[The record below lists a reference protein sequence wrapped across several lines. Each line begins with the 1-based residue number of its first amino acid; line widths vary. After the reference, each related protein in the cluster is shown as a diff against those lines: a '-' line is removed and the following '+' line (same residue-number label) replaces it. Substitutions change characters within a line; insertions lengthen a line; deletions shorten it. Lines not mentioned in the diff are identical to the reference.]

1 MSFKI
6 IEEPRFTERINKLEK
21 ILPRISEFKKGLY
34 VTLERNPFIWGT
46 PVPREPQ
53 WKYGIY
59 FVGKSDTIGKFPSFD
74 VVYRVTDDTV
84 YLIDMGA
91 IKF

>member
-1 MSFKI
+1 MFRI
-6 IEEPRFTERINKLEK
+6 VETPRFKEKIEKLEK
-21 ILPRISEFKKGLY
+21 MLPRISDFKAGLHT
-34 VTLERNPFIWGT
+34 TLQHNPFAWGT
-46 PVPREPQ
+46 PVARNPN

-74 VVYRVTDDTV
+74 VAYRVTDDCV
-84 YLIDMGA
+84 YLLDIGA